1 MTKAYAAITNPVVS
15 PFSLGDLIADVL
27 SFAILIGFI
36 LTFFLLL
43 RGALAWISS
52 GGDEGKL
59 EAARNRI
66 TLAIIGLVLLVSV
79 WVIFTFVGDFVGLD
93 PTNLPIPSL
102 LDN

>member
-15 PFSLGDLIADVL
+15 TFSLGDLIADVL

-36 LTFFLLL
+36 LTFFFLLQ
-43 RGALAWISS
+43 GALAWISS
-52 GGDEGKL
+52 GGDEGKV

-66 TLAIIGLVLLVSV
+66 TQAIVGLVLLASV
-79 WVIFTFVGDFVGLD
+79 WAIYNFVGDFVGFD